1 MTKHRVTCR
10 LLAVALSVLLVLG
23 CVAPAVAA
31 TYESGTYT
39 GTGTGRNGS
48 VALTLTLTNG
58 AIASV
63 DNVTHSETARYWEKA
78 KVLLDQLVGLQ
89 TPEQVEKL
97 DAVTG
102 ATLSSNAIKEAAKD
116 VFRQAESKETPVFAS
131 GSGTKSDPYLIRTA
145 AQLQAFAAA
154 VNGGTG
160 YEGQYISLDADL
172 DLTGTAWTPIGATG
186 SFNGS
191 FNGNYHTITGMTI
204 GSESEKAS
212 YTEAGLFGSVGK
224 GAAIRNVG
232 VIHAAI
238 YNKTATDPSV
248 GLLAAGI
255 SENSI
260 VESCWATGTIYS
272 DTTSPYYSYVGGLV
286 GSIGIKSLIC
296 NSWTNVVVYAK
307 GSSDSFVGGIVGDTG
322 NNSAVVNCAALGSV
336 ANYGNTSMMYG
347 AGGVVG
353 YSSGAVYASYS
364 SSRIHMDAMSS
375 EDGADVPVGGV
386 VGSPSALSA
395 AYNCYFNKEEKQTY
409 YDGEVSTPLAV
420 GYDVLNYSES
430 DNDHCE
436 GLTAAE
442 IASETLLN
450 KLTAALTPEEL
461 AKGQAYFKSE
471 SLLTGDITL
480 DSLLSMT
487 ENGWCTW
494 ERNADGALLPTAG
507 GSVTPEEPDYFAGG
521 DGSVGDPYQIATEAQ
536 LRAFAE
542 ATQAG
547 KLVTTN
553 VCFVLTADIALNG
566 EWTPVH
572 SFGGTFDGGDHTVS
586 GMTIGTAD
594 APSKL
599 VSAGFFDVLAN
610 TARVHDLHLTNASVY
625 VQRSGAALD
634 DRIYAGG
641 LVGGAGTAGSNVR
654 IDNCSV
660 TGSTISAASGTFA
673 YAGGLAGRLDRENV
687 VTNCWTDIAVT
698 AVSANSPACAGGLV
712 ATIGGS
718 SMIANAAALGD
729 VSVTG
734 VSAEYNWCRAGGLL
748 GSSAYLTHNC
758 YASGNVSLQNS
769 AESVKNVYLGCLIGE
784 QSGGVVVS
792 GHYFNGAVL
801 RYNGGTQTAKATGS
815 IPSSWYFDYNKITVH
830 DSVTDAAFA
839 AAMNDGISESG
850 IAETDAYLTSSGKF
864 TSYTAESL
872 AAMRPAAWQSWG
884 LADGKVVLG
893 GSQDD
898 PTFAGG
904 DGSETAPFLIRTE
917 AQLRAFAATTAD
929 GETYAGQYVA
939 LDADIPLN
947 GDWTPI
953 HSFAGTFDGQG
964 HTVSGMT
971 IGTESAPADAS
982 DTPLGFF
989 DILAN
994 DARVR
999 NLHLTGVSIYG
1010 SAVGQWTRPFVG
1022 GIAGGSLSIGS
1033 GVRIDNC
1040 SVTGSAISLTAENW
1054 AYTGGIL
1061 GAQAMN
1067 GVITNCWTD
1076 VTVSAISK
1084 SGLTC
1089 VGGITAIN
1097 SNGAMLANCAALGD
1111 VISHNGYTLTSTI
1124 SGAAG
1129 GLIGQA
1135 TGLLHNCY
1143 ASGNIELVNAMD
1155 VAAPAAGMLAGKISA
1170 SRALNGLVVGCRYET
1185 ASVVTANGTQI
1196 ETAAAGAMGDT
1207 VRLENVSAAD
1217 TGAKTFADTMNEGL
1231 STAGLGRT
1239 DRWLTGEDVGF
1250 TAEELAALRPAAW
1263 YAWERNEDGK
1273 TVLSARVYED
1283 TEIPTPDFFDSG
1295 DGTEKDPWIIRTLA
1309 QLQAFRAFFAKSDF
1323 DGAYIALTADLDLT
1337 GAEWAPIGHTDRG
1350 VQAFRGHFD
1359 GRGHTISGMSI
1370 GTASA
1375 PVTDTTKTYYGL
1387 FAALM
1392 DGASVEDLR
1401 VEGSIYVTGEQTV
1414 SAGLLAGCSD
1424 LALID
1429 RCYAAGTVQVRTENG
1444 SFANSSFAGGLIGY
1458 SQRSEIYNCG
1468 ADVALDAYCKTAN
1481 AEAGGITA
1489 MNAFGIIANSYATGT
1504 LTAAT
1509 DRTVD
1514 DSGVS
1519 YLGGIAGCQAGTL
1532 VNCYSDCT
1540 LTSKTWTK
1548 FVGALGGM
1556 ATAIS
1561 ESYDSYYAEDVA
1573 LTIEDQ
1579 RLDPPVAFGT
1589 VVPSGYNEDGDLLN
1603 GAFIYNVTAMTL
1615 EPAALAAAL
1624 NENFAAFPVDPAE
1637 LTVPLLR
1644 WTVVDGKAVPRG
1656 GAAGITYVPVEKP
1669 DPTPEYAYQDGV
1681 YYGRDEAEHVIV
1693 RIVVKDGKI
1702 VSAEIV
1708 TPKDFD
1714 AGHAEEIL
1722 AAVVSSQTVERADS
1736 DTADD
1741 STLKSALKVALN
1753 RALLGDTSTYDPAD
1767 PTAIFDG
1774 GSGTKADPYRIA
1786 TADQLRAFAA
1796 AVNEEEHFAGEYIV
1810 LTADIDLAG
1819 RKWVPAGNAGAH
1831 CFSGIFDGQNHK
1843 ILGLRIGTEETPADY
1858 VAAGLFAYADG
1869 AIIRNVA
1876 IENAQINIKRTDSV
1890 RIYAGIVAGV
1900 MDKSETGAGALITNC
1915 AVSGTVSASSKD
1927 WSTVGGIV
1935 GQSYDSVILNCSAHV
1950 DLTTVSVSGSALA
1963 GGIVGL
1969 DGFSI
1974 LANSYAMGSIYADA
1988 GVNAATI
1995 GGIAGMQAGVAGNN
2009 YSDMKLTSKNATGDI
2024 GGIAGRN
2031 TAIGTVNYGYF
2042 NSEQEQR
2049 SGNSVVTPA
2058 KDIGTNVT
2066 MGSTGVVRNTAA
2078 MTGAELR
2085 SETFRDLLN
2094 ENQCEDH
2101 ELRSALQDGVTRY
2114 SIKLRADGSLT
2125 VDSWIL
2131 DGEVRQK
2138 NAPVLELDP
2147 QVPEAPVITPDGGSY
2162 AEAQTVT
2169 ITADSADAAIYYTLD
2184 GSDPL
2189 NGTLYTGPFTLEQSA
2204 VVRAVAVRGNSVSA
2218 ETRVEF
2224 TIETVHN
2231 AVLSFVSNGGSVV
2244 ERVEL
2249 PVGTALDLSAYV
2261 TEREGYD
2268 FTGWYL
2274 DAALTQPIT
2283 SLTLEADTTVYA
2295 GWRIRNPFVDVAEK
2309 DYFYDAVLWGVENGV
2324 VKGMDETHFEP
2335 ETVCTRAQA
2344 LTFLWRAN
2352 GMPQPKTTTN
2362 PFVDVDASAYYYD
2375 AVLWGVENGI
2385 VKGMDETHFEPDTA
2399 CSRAHA
2405 LTFLWRAKG
2414 MPQASGTTF
2423 ADVPANAYYAQA
2435 VAWGVENGI
2444 VKGMDE
2450 THFEPDTLCQRAH
2463 AVTFLWRAYAN

>member
-1 MTKHRVTCR
+1 MTKHRVTRR

-78 KVLLDQLVGLQ
+78 KVLLDRLVGLQ

-212 YTEAGLFGSVGK
+212 YSEAGLFGSVGK

-232 VIHAAI
+232 VINAAI
-238 YNKTATDPSV
+238 YNKTTTDPSV

-364 SSRIHMDAMSS
+364 SSRIHMDAMSYD
-375 EDGADVPVGGV
+375 DGADVPVGGV

-758 YASGNVSLQNS
+758 YASGNVSLQDS

-801 RYNGGTQTAKATGS
+801 RCNGETQTVKATGS
-815 IPSSWYFDYNKITVH
+815 IPASWYFDYNKITAH

-839 AAMNDGISESG
+839 AALNDGISESG
-850 IAETDAYLTSSGKF
+850 LAETDAYLTSSGTF
-864 TSYTAESL
+864 TSYTAEGL

-893 GSQDD
+893 GSLDD
-898 PTFAGG
+898 AVFAGG

-939 LDADIPLN
+939 LDADITLN

-971 IGTESAPADAS
+971 IG
-982 DTPLGFF
+982 
-989 DILAN
+989 
-994 DARVR
+994 
-999 NLHLTGVSIYG
+999 
-1010 SAVGQWTRPFVG
+1010 
-1022 GIAGGSLSIGS
+1022 
-1033 GVRIDNC
+1033 
-1040 SVTGSAISLTAENW
+1040 
-1054 AYTGGIL
+1054 
-1061 GAQAMN
+1061 
-1067 GVITNCWTD
+1067 
-1076 VTVSAISK
+1076 
-1084 SGLTC
+1084 
-1089 VGGITAIN
+1089 
-1097 SNGAMLANCAALGD
+1097 
-1111 VISHNGYTLTSTI
+1111 
-1124 SGAAG
+1124 
-1129 GLIGQA
+1129 
-1135 TGLLHNCY
+1135 
-1143 ASGNIELVNAMD
+1143 
-1155 VAAPAAGMLAGKISA
+1155 
-1170 SRALNGLVVGCRYET
+1170 
-1185 ASVVTANGTQI
+1185 
-1196 ETAAAGAMGDT
+1196 
-1207 VRLENVSAAD
+1207 
-1217 TGAKTFADTMNEGL
+1217 
-1231 STAGLGRT
+1231 
-1239 DRWLTGEDVGF
+1239 
-1250 TAEELAALRPAAW
+1250 
-1263 YAWERNEDGK
+1263 
-1273 TVLSARVYED
+1273 
-1283 TEIPTPDFFDSG
+1283 
-1295 DGTEKDPWIIRTLA
+1295 
-1309 QLQAFRAFFAKSDF
+1309 
-1323 DGAYIALTADLDLT
+1323 
-1337 GAEWAPIGHTDRG
+1337 
-1350 VQAFRGHFD
+1350 
-1359 GRGHTISGMSI
+1359 
-1370 GTASA
+1370 
-1375 PVTDTTKTYYGL
+1375 
-1387 FAALM
+1387 
-1392 DGASVEDLR
+1392 
-1401 VEGSIYVTGEQTV
+1401 
-1414 SAGLLAGCSD
+1414 
-1424 LALID
+1424 
-1429 RCYAAGTVQVRTENG
+1429 
-1444 SFANSSFAGGLIGY
+1444 
-1458 SQRSEIYNCG
+1458 
-1468 ADVALDAYCKTAN
+1468 
-1481 AEAGGITA
+1481 
-1489 MNAFGIIANSYATGT
+1489 
-1504 LTAAT
+1504 
-1509 DRTVD
+1509 
-1514 DSGVS
+1514 
-1519 YLGGIAGCQAGTL
+1519 
-1532 VNCYSDCT
+1532 
-1540 LTSKTWTK
+1540 
-1548 FVGALGGM
+1548 
-1556 ATAIS
+1556 
-1561 ESYDSYYAEDVA
+1561 
-1573 LTIEDQ
+1573 
-1579 RLDPPVAFGT
+1579 
-1589 VVPSGYNEDGDLLN
+1589 
-1603 GAFIYNVTAMTL
+1603 
-1615 EPAALAAAL
+1615 
-1624 NENFAAFPVDPAE
+1624 
-1637 LTVPLLR
+1637 
-1644 WTVVDGKAVPRG
+1644 
-1656 GAAGITYVPVEKP
+1656 
-1669 DPTPEYAYQDGV
+1669 
-1681 YYGRDEAEHVIV
+1681 
-1693 RIVVKDGKI
+1693 
-1702 VSAEIV
+1702 
-1708 TPKDFD
+1708 
-1714 AGHAEEIL
+1714 
-1722 AAVVSSQTVERADS
+1722 
-1736 DTADD
+1736 
-1741 STLKSALKVALN
+1741 
-1753 RALLGDTSTYDPAD
+1753 
-1767 PTAIFDG
+1767 
-1774 GSGTKADPYRIA
+1774 
-1786 TADQLRAFAA
+1786 
-1796 AVNEEEHFAGEYIV
+1796 
-1810 LTADIDLAG
+1810 
-1819 RKWVPAGNAGAH
+1819 
-1831 CFSGIFDGQNHK
+1831 
-1843 ILGLRIGTEETPADY
+1843 
-1858 VAAGLFAYADG
+1858 
-1869 AIIRNVA
+1869 
-1876 IENAQINIKRTDSV
+1876 
-1890 RIYAGIVAGV
+1890 
-1900 MDKSETGAGALITNC
+1900 
-1915 AVSGTVSASSKD
+1915 
-1927 WSTVGGIV
+1927 
-1935 GQSYDSVILNCSAHV
+1935 
-1950 DLTTVSVSGSALA
+1950 
-1963 GGIVGL
+1963 
-1969 DGFSI
+1969 
-1974 LANSYAMGSIYADA
+1974 
-1988 GVNAATI
+1988 
-1995 GGIAGMQAGVAGNN
+1995 
-2009 YSDMKLTSKNATGDI
+2009 
-2024 GGIAGRN
+2024 
-2031 TAIGTVNYGYF
+2031 
-2042 NSEQEQR
+2042 
-2049 SGNSVVTPA
+2049 
-2058 KDIGTNVT
+2058 
-2066 MGSTGVVRNTAA
+2066 
-2078 MTGAELR
+2078 
-2085 SETFRDLLN
+2085 
-2094 ENQCEDH
+2094 
-2101 ELRSALQDGVTRY
+2101 
-2114 SIKLRADGSLT
+2114 
-2125 VDSWIL
+2125 
-2131 DGEVRQK
+2131 
-2138 NAPVLELDP
+2138 
-2147 QVPEAPVITPDGGSY
+2147 
-2162 AEAQTVT
+2162 
-2169 ITADSADAAIYYTLD
+2169 
-2184 GSDPL
+2184 
-2189 NGTLYTGPFTLEQSA
+2189 
-2204 VVRAVAVRGNSVSA
+2204 
-2218 ETRVEF
+2218 
-2224 TIETVHN
+2224 
-2231 AVLSFVSNGGSVV
+2231 
-2244 ERVEL
+2244 
-2249 PVGTALDLSAYV
+2249 
-2261 TEREGYD
+2261 
-2268 FTGWYL
+2268 
-2274 DAALTQPIT
+2274 
-2283 SLTLEADTTVYA
+2283 
-2295 GWRIRNPFVDVAEK
+2295 
-2309 DYFYDAVLWGVENGV
+2309 
-2324 VKGMDETHFEP
+2324 
-2335 ETVCTRAQA
+2335 
-2344 LTFLWRAN
+2344 
-2352 GMPQPKTTTN
+2352 
-2362 PFVDVDASAYYYD
+2362 
-2375 AVLWGVENGI
+2375 
-2385 VKGMDETHFEPDTA
+2385 
-2399 CSRAHA
+2399 
-2405 LTFLWRAKG
+2405 
-2414 MPQASGTTF
+2414 
-2423 ADVPANAYYAQA
+2423 
-2435 VAWGVENGI
+2435 
-2444 VKGMDE
+2444 
-2450 THFEPDTLCQRAH
+2450 
-2463 AVTFLWRAYAN
+2463 

>member
-1 MTKHRVTCR
+1 MTKHRVTRR

-78 KVLLDQLVGLQ
+78 KVLLDRLVGLQ

-232 VIHAAI
+232 VINAAI
-238 YNKTATDPSV
+238 YNKTTTDPSV

-364 SSRIHMDAMSS
+364 SSRIHMDAMSYD
-375 EDGADVPVGGV
+375 DGADVPVGGV

-758 YASGNVSLQNS
+758 YASGNVSLQDS

-801 RYNGGTQTAKATGS
+801 RCNGETQTVKATGS
-815 IPSSWYFDYNKITVH
+815 IPASWYFDYNKITAH

-839 AAMNDGISESG
+839 AALNDGISESG
-850 IAETDAYLTSSGKF
+850 LAETDAYLTSSGTF
-864 TSYTAESL
+864 TSYTAEGL

-893 GSQDD
+893 GSLDD
-898 PTFAGG
+898 AVFAGG

-939 LDADIPLN
+939 LDADITLN

-953 HSFAGTFDGQG
+953 HSFAGTFDGRG

-971 IGTESAPADAS
+971 IGSQSAP
-982 DTPLGFF
+982 TPR
-989 DILAN
+989 I
-994 DARVR
+994 RR
-999 NLHLTGVSIYG
+999 
-1010 SAVGQWTRPFVG
+1010 SA
-1022 GIAGGSLSIGS
+1022 
-1033 GVRIDNC
+1033 
-1040 SVTGSAISLTAENW
+1040 SLTFW
-1054 AYTGGIL
+1054 
-1061 GAQAMN
+1061 Q
-1067 GVITNCWTD
+1067 
-1076 VTVSAISK
+1076 
-1084 SGLTC
+1084 
-1089 VGGITAIN
+1089 
-1097 SNGAMLANCAALGD
+1097 
-1111 VISHNGYTLTSTI
+1111 
-1124 SGAAG
+1124 
-1129 GLIGQA
+1129 
-1135 TGLLHNCY
+1135 
-1143 ASGNIELVNAMD
+1143 
-1155 VAAPAAGMLAGKISA
+1155 
-1170 SRALNGLVVGCRYET
+1170 
-1185 ASVVTANGTQI
+1185 
-1196 ETAAAGAMGDT
+1196 
-1207 VRLENVSAAD
+1207 
-1217 TGAKTFADTMNEGL
+1217 
-1231 STAGLGRT
+1231 
-1239 DRWLTGEDVGF
+1239 
-1250 TAEELAALRPAAW
+1250 
-1263 YAWERNEDGK
+1263 
-1273 TVLSARVYED
+1273 
-1283 TEIPTPDFFDSG
+1283 
-1295 DGTEKDPWIIRTLA
+1295 
-1309 QLQAFRAFFAKSDF
+1309 
-1323 DGAYIALTADLDLT
+1323 
-1337 GAEWAPIGHTDRG
+1337 
-1350 VQAFRGHFD
+1350 
-1359 GRGHTISGMSI
+1359 
-1370 GTASA
+1370 
-1375 PVTDTTKTYYGL
+1375 TT
-1387 FAALM
+1387 
-1392 DGASVEDLR
+1392 R
-1401 VEGSIYVTGEQTV
+1401 
-1414 SAGLLAGCSD
+1414 
-1424 LALID
+1424 
-1429 RCYAAGTVQVRTENG
+1429 
-1444 SFANSSFAGGLIGY
+1444 
-1458 SQRSEIYNCG
+1458 
-1468 ADVALDAYCKTAN
+1468 
-1481 AEAGGITA
+1481 
-1489 MNAFGIIANSYATGT
+1489 
-1504 LTAAT
+1504 
-1509 DRTVD
+1509 
-1514 DSGVS
+1514 
-1519 YLGGIAGCQAGTL
+1519 
-1532 VNCYSDCT
+1532 
-1540 LTSKTWTK
+1540 
-1548 FVGALGGM
+1548 
-1556 ATAIS
+1556 
-1561 ESYDSYYAEDVA
+1561 
-1573 LTIEDQ
+1573 
-1579 RLDPPVAFGT
+1579 
-1589 VVPSGYNEDGDLLN
+1589 
-1603 GAFIYNVTAMTL
+1603 
-1615 EPAALAAAL
+1615 
-1624 NENFAAFPVDPAE
+1624 
-1637 LTVPLLR
+1637 
-1644 WTVVDGKAVPRG
+1644 
-1656 GAAGITYVPVEKP
+1656 
-1669 DPTPEYAYQDGV
+1669 
-1681 YYGRDEAEHVIV
+1681 
-1693 RIVVKDGKI
+1693 
-1702 VSAEIV
+1702 
-1708 TPKDFD
+1708 
-1714 AGHAEEIL
+1714 
-1722 AAVVSSQTVERADS
+1722 
-1736 DTADD
+1736 
-1741 STLKSALKVALN
+1741 
-1753 RALLGDTSTYDPAD
+1753 
-1767 PTAIFDG
+1767 
-1774 GSGTKADPYRIA
+1774 
-1786 TADQLRAFAA
+1786 
-1796 AVNEEEHFAGEYIV
+1796 
-1810 LTADIDLAG
+1810 
-1819 RKWVPAGNAGAH
+1819 
-1831 CFSGIFDGQNHK
+1831 
-1843 ILGLRIGTEETPADY
+1843 
-1858 VAAGLFAYADG
+1858 
-1869 AIIRNVA
+1869 
-1876 IENAQINIKRTDSV
+1876 
-1890 RIYAGIVAGV
+1890 
-1900 MDKSETGAGALITNC
+1900 
-1915 AVSGTVSASSKD
+1915 
-1927 WSTVGGIV
+1927 
-1935 GQSYDSVILNCSAHV
+1935 
-1950 DLTTVSVSGSALA
+1950 
-1963 GGIVGL
+1963 
-1969 DGFSI
+1969 
-1974 LANSYAMGSIYADA
+1974 
-1988 GVNAATI
+1988 
-1995 GGIAGMQAGVAGNN
+1995 
-2009 YSDMKLTSKNATGDI
+2009 
-2024 GGIAGRN
+2024 
-2031 TAIGTVNYGYF
+2031 
-2042 NSEQEQR
+2042 
-2049 SGNSVVTPA
+2049 
-2058 KDIGTNVT
+2058 
-2066 MGSTGVVRNTAA
+2066 
-2078 MTGAELR
+2078 
-2085 SETFRDLLN
+2085 
-2094 ENQCEDH
+2094 
-2101 ELRSALQDGVTRY
+2101 RSATC
-2114 SIKLRADGSLT
+2114 I
-2125 VDSWIL
+2125 
-2131 DGEVRQK
+2131 
-2138 NAPVLELDP
+2138 
-2147 QVPEAPVITPDGGSY
+2147 
-2162 AEAQTVT
+2162 
-2169 ITADSADAAIYYTLD
+2169 
-2184 GSDPL
+2184 
-2189 NGTLYTGPFTLEQSA
+2189 
-2204 VVRAVAVRGNSVSA
+2204 
-2218 ETRVEF
+2218 
-2224 TIETVHN
+2224 
-2231 AVLSFVSNGGSVV
+2231 
-2244 ERVEL
+2244 
-2249 PVGTALDLSAYV
+2249 
-2261 TEREGYD
+2261 
-2268 FTGWYL
+2268 
-2274 DAALTQPIT
+2274 
-2283 SLTLEADTTVYA
+2283 
-2295 GWRIRNPFVDVAEK
+2295 
-2309 DYFYDAVLWGVENGV
+2309 
-2324 VKGMDETHFEP
+2324 
-2335 ETVCTRAQA
+2335 
-2344 LTFLWRAN
+2344 
-2352 GMPQPKTTTN
+2352 
-2362 PFVDVDASAYYYD
+2362 
-2375 AVLWGVENGI
+2375 
-2385 VKGMDETHFEPDTA
+2385 
-2399 CSRAHA
+2399 
-2405 LTFLWRAKG
+2405 
-2414 MPQASGTTF
+2414 
-2423 ADVPANAYYAQA
+2423 
-2435 VAWGVENGI
+2435 
-2444 VKGMDE
+2444 
-2450 THFEPDTLCQRAH
+2450 
-2463 AVTFLWRAYAN
+2463 

>member
-1 MTKHRVTCR
+1 MTKHRVTRR

-78 KVLLDQLVGLQ
+78 KVLLDRLVGLQ

-232 VIHAAI
+232 VINAAI
-238 YNKTATDPSV
+238 YNKTTTDPSV

-364 SSRIHMDAMSS
+364 SSRIHMDAVSYD
-375 EDGADVPVGGV
+375 DGADVPVGGV

-553 VCFVLTADIALNG
+553 VCFALTADIALNG

-660 TGSTISAASGTFA
+660 TGSTIYAASGTFA

-758 YASGNVSLQNS
+758 YASGNVSLQDS

-801 RYNGGTQTAKATGS
+801 RCNGETQTVKATGS
-815 IPSSWYFDYNKITVH
+815 IPASWYFDYNKITAH

-839 AAMNDGISESG
+839 AALNDGISESG
-850 IAETDAYLTSSGKF
+850 LAETDAYLTSSGTF
-864 TSYTAESL
+864 TSYTAEGL

-893 GSQDD
+893 GSLDD
-898 PTFAGG
+898 AVFAGG

-939 LDADIPLN
+939 LDADITLN

-953 HSFAGTFDGQG
+953 HS
-964 HTVSGMT
+964 
-971 IGTESAPADAS
+971 
-982 DTPLGFF
+982 
-989 DILAN
+989 
-994 DARVR
+994 
-999 NLHLTGVSIYG
+999 
-1010 SAVGQWTRPFVG
+1010 
-1022 GIAGGSLSIGS
+1022 
-1033 GVRIDNC
+1033 
-1040 SVTGSAISLTAENW
+1040 
-1054 AYTGGIL
+1054 
-1061 GAQAMN
+1061 
-1067 GVITNCWTD
+1067 
-1076 VTVSAISK
+1076 
-1084 SGLTC
+1084 
-1089 VGGITAIN
+1089 
-1097 SNGAMLANCAALGD
+1097 
-1111 VISHNGYTLTSTI
+1111 
-1124 SGAAG
+1124 
-1129 GLIGQA
+1129 
-1135 TGLLHNCY
+1135 
-1143 ASGNIELVNAMD
+1143 
-1155 VAAPAAGMLAGKISA
+1155 
-1170 SRALNGLVVGCRYET
+1170 
-1185 ASVVTANGTQI
+1185 
-1196 ETAAAGAMGDT
+1196 
-1207 VRLENVSAAD
+1207 
-1217 TGAKTFADTMNEGL
+1217 
-1231 STAGLGRT
+1231 
-1239 DRWLTGEDVGF
+1239 
-1250 TAEELAALRPAAW
+1250 
-1263 YAWERNEDGK
+1263 
-1273 TVLSARVYED
+1273 
-1283 TEIPTPDFFDSG
+1283 
-1295 DGTEKDPWIIRTLA
+1295 
-1309 QLQAFRAFFAKSDF
+1309 
-1323 DGAYIALTADLDLT
+1323 
-1337 GAEWAPIGHTDRG
+1337 
-1350 VQAFRGHFD
+1350 
-1359 GRGHTISGMSI
+1359 
-1370 GTASA
+1370 
-1375 PVTDTTKTYYGL
+1375 
-1387 FAALM
+1387 
-1392 DGASVEDLR
+1392 
-1401 VEGSIYVTGEQTV
+1401 
-1414 SAGLLAGCSD
+1414 
-1424 LALID
+1424 
-1429 RCYAAGTVQVRTENG
+1429 
-1444 SFANSSFAGGLIGY
+1444 
-1458 SQRSEIYNCG
+1458 
-1468 ADVALDAYCKTAN
+1468 
-1481 AEAGGITA
+1481 
-1489 MNAFGIIANSYATGT
+1489 
-1504 LTAAT
+1504 
-1509 DRTVD
+1509 
-1514 DSGVS
+1514 
-1519 YLGGIAGCQAGTL
+1519 
-1532 VNCYSDCT
+1532 
-1540 LTSKTWTK
+1540 
-1548 FVGALGGM
+1548 
-1556 ATAIS
+1556 
-1561 ESYDSYYAEDVA
+1561 
-1573 LTIEDQ
+1573 
-1579 RLDPPVAFGT
+1579 
-1589 VVPSGYNEDGDLLN
+1589 
-1603 GAFIYNVTAMTL
+1603 
-1615 EPAALAAAL
+1615 
-1624 NENFAAFPVDPAE
+1624 
-1637 LTVPLLR
+1637 
-1644 WTVVDGKAVPRG
+1644 
-1656 GAAGITYVPVEKP
+1656 
-1669 DPTPEYAYQDGV
+1669 
-1681 YYGRDEAEHVIV
+1681 
-1693 RIVVKDGKI
+1693 
-1702 VSAEIV
+1702 
-1708 TPKDFD
+1708 
-1714 AGHAEEIL
+1714 
-1722 AAVVSSQTVERADS
+1722 
-1736 DTADD
+1736 
-1741 STLKSALKVALN
+1741 
-1753 RALLGDTSTYDPAD
+1753 
-1767 PTAIFDG
+1767 
-1774 GSGTKADPYRIA
+1774 
-1786 TADQLRAFAA
+1786 
-1796 AVNEEEHFAGEYIV
+1796 
-1810 LTADIDLAG
+1810 
-1819 RKWVPAGNAGAH
+1819 
-1831 CFSGIFDGQNHK
+1831 
-1843 ILGLRIGTEETPADY
+1843 
-1858 VAAGLFAYADG
+1858 
-1869 AIIRNVA
+1869 
-1876 IENAQINIKRTDSV
+1876 
-1890 RIYAGIVAGV
+1890 
-1900 MDKSETGAGALITNC
+1900 
-1915 AVSGTVSASSKD
+1915 
-1927 WSTVGGIV
+1927 
-1935 GQSYDSVILNCSAHV
+1935 
-1950 DLTTVSVSGSALA
+1950 
-1963 GGIVGL
+1963 
-1969 DGFSI
+1969 
-1974 LANSYAMGSIYADA
+1974 
-1988 GVNAATI
+1988 
-1995 GGIAGMQAGVAGNN
+1995 
-2009 YSDMKLTSKNATGDI
+2009 
-2024 GGIAGRN
+2024 
-2031 TAIGTVNYGYF
+2031 
-2042 NSEQEQR
+2042 
-2049 SGNSVVTPA
+2049 
-2058 KDIGTNVT
+2058 
-2066 MGSTGVVRNTAA
+2066 
-2078 MTGAELR
+2078 
-2085 SETFRDLLN
+2085 
-2094 ENQCEDH
+2094 
-2101 ELRSALQDGVTRY
+2101 
-2114 SIKLRADGSLT
+2114 
-2125 VDSWIL
+2125 
-2131 DGEVRQK
+2131 
-2138 NAPVLELDP
+2138 
-2147 QVPEAPVITPDGGSY
+2147 
-2162 AEAQTVT
+2162 
-2169 ITADSADAAIYYTLD
+2169 
-2184 GSDPL
+2184 
-2189 NGTLYTGPFTLEQSA
+2189 
-2204 VVRAVAVRGNSVSA
+2204 
-2218 ETRVEF
+2218 
-2224 TIETVHN
+2224 
-2231 AVLSFVSNGGSVV
+2231 
-2244 ERVEL
+2244 
-2249 PVGTALDLSAYV
+2249 
-2261 TEREGYD
+2261 
-2268 FTGWYL
+2268 
-2274 DAALTQPIT
+2274 
-2283 SLTLEADTTVYA
+2283 
-2295 GWRIRNPFVDVAEK
+2295 
-2309 DYFYDAVLWGVENGV
+2309 
-2324 VKGMDETHFEP
+2324 
-2335 ETVCTRAQA
+2335 
-2344 LTFLWRAN
+2344 
-2352 GMPQPKTTTN
+2352 
-2362 PFVDVDASAYYYD
+2362 
-2375 AVLWGVENGI
+2375 
-2385 VKGMDETHFEPDTA
+2385 
-2399 CSRAHA
+2399 
-2405 LTFLWRAKG
+2405 
-2414 MPQASGTTF
+2414 
-2423 ADVPANAYYAQA
+2423 
-2435 VAWGVENGI
+2435 
-2444 VKGMDE
+2444 
-2450 THFEPDTLCQRAH
+2450 
-2463 AVTFLWRAYAN
+2463 

>member
-1 MTKHRVTCR
+1 MTKHRVTRR

-78 KVLLDQLVGLQ
+78 KVLLDRLVGLQ

-232 VIHAAI
+232 VINAAI
-238 YNKTATDPSV
+238 YNKTTTDPSV

-364 SSRIHMDAMSS
+364 SSRIHMDAVSYD
-375 EDGADVPVGGV
+375 DGADVPVGGV

-758 YASGNVSLQNS
+758 YASGNVSLQDS

-792 GHYFNGAVL
+792 GHYSNGAVL
-801 RYNGGTQTAKATGS
+801 RYNGETQTAKATGS
-815 IPSSWYFDYNKITVH
+815 IPSSWYFDYNKITAH

-839 AAMNDGISESG
+839 ATLNDGISESG
-850 IAETDAYLTSSGKF
+850 LAETDAYLTSSGKF

-904 DGSETAPFLIRTE
+904 DGSETAPSLIRTE

-1022 GIAGGSLSIGS
+1022 GIAGG
-1033 GVRIDNC
+1033 
-1040 SVTGSAISLTAENW
+1040 
-1054 AYTGGIL
+1054 
-1061 GAQAMN
+1061 
-1067 GVITNCWTD
+1067 
-1076 VTVSAISK
+1076 
-1084 SGLTC
+1084 
-1089 VGGITAIN
+1089 
-1097 SNGAMLANCAALGD
+1097 
-1111 VISHNGYTLTSTI
+1111 
-1124 SGAAG
+1124 
-1129 GLIGQA
+1129 
-1135 TGLLHNCY
+1135 
-1143 ASGNIELVNAMD
+1143 
-1155 VAAPAAGMLAGKISA
+1155 P
-1170 SRALNGLVVGCRYET
+1170 
-1185 ASVVTANGTQI
+1185 
-1196 ETAAAGAMGDT
+1196 
-1207 VRLENVSAAD
+1207 
-1217 TGAKTFADTMNEGL
+1217 
-1231 STAGLGRT
+1231 
-1239 DRWLTGEDVGF
+1239 
-1250 TAEELAALRPAAW
+1250 
-1263 YAWERNEDGK
+1263 
-1273 TVLSARVYED
+1273 
-1283 TEIPTPDFFDSG
+1283 
-1295 DGTEKDPWIIRTLA
+1295 
-1309 QLQAFRAFFAKSDF
+1309 
-1323 DGAYIALTADLDLT
+1323 
-1337 GAEWAPIGHTDRG
+1337 
-1350 VQAFRGHFD
+1350 
-1359 GRGHTISGMSI
+1359 
-1370 GTASA
+1370 
-1375 PVTDTTKTYYGL
+1375 
-1387 FAALM
+1387 
-1392 DGASVEDLR
+1392 
-1401 VEGSIYVTGEQTV
+1401 
-1414 SAGLLAGCSD
+1414 
-1424 LALID
+1424 
-1429 RCYAAGTVQVRTENG
+1429 
-1444 SFANSSFAGGLIGY
+1444 
-1458 SQRSEIYNCG
+1458 
-1468 ADVALDAYCKTAN
+1468 
-1481 AEAGGITA
+1481 
-1489 MNAFGIIANSYATGT
+1489 
-1504 LTAAT
+1504 
-1509 DRTVD
+1509 
-1514 DSGVS
+1514 
-1519 YLGGIAGCQAGTL
+1519 
-1532 VNCYSDCT
+1532 
-1540 LTSKTWTK
+1540 
-1548 FVGALGGM
+1548 
-1556 ATAIS
+1556 
-1561 ESYDSYYAEDVA
+1561 
-1573 LTIEDQ
+1573 
-1579 RLDPPVAFGT
+1579 
-1589 VVPSGYNEDGDLLN
+1589 
-1603 GAFIYNVTAMTL
+1603 
-1615 EPAALAAAL
+1615 
-1624 NENFAAFPVDPAE
+1624 
-1637 LTVPLLR
+1637 
-1644 WTVVDGKAVPRG
+1644 
-1656 GAAGITYVPVEKP
+1656 
-1669 DPTPEYAYQDGV
+1669 
-1681 YYGRDEAEHVIV
+1681 
-1693 RIVVKDGKI
+1693 
-1702 VSAEIV
+1702 
-1708 TPKDFD
+1708 
-1714 AGHAEEIL
+1714 
-1722 AAVVSSQTVERADS
+1722 
-1736 DTADD
+1736 
-1741 STLKSALKVALN
+1741 
-1753 RALLGDTSTYDPAD
+1753 
-1767 PTAIFDG
+1767 
-1774 GSGTKADPYRIA
+1774 
-1786 TADQLRAFAA
+1786 
-1796 AVNEEEHFAGEYIV
+1796 
-1810 LTADIDLAG
+1810 
-1819 RKWVPAGNAGAH
+1819 
-1831 CFSGIFDGQNHK
+1831 
-1843 ILGLRIGTEETPADY
+1843 
-1858 VAAGLFAYADG
+1858 
-1869 AIIRNVA
+1869 
-1876 IENAQINIKRTDSV
+1876 
-1890 RIYAGIVAGV
+1890 
-1900 MDKSETGAGALITNC
+1900 
-1915 AVSGTVSASSKD
+1915 
-1927 WSTVGGIV
+1927 
-1935 GQSYDSVILNCSAHV
+1935 
-1950 DLTTVSVSGSALA
+1950 
-1963 GGIVGL
+1963 
-1969 DGFSI
+1969 
-1974 LANSYAMGSIYADA
+1974 
-1988 GVNAATI
+1988 
-1995 GGIAGMQAGVAGNN
+1995 
-2009 YSDMKLTSKNATGDI
+2009 
-2024 GGIAGRN
+2024 
-2031 TAIGTVNYGYF
+2031 
-2042 NSEQEQR
+2042 
-2049 SGNSVVTPA
+2049 
-2058 KDIGTNVT
+2058 
-2066 MGSTGVVRNTAA
+2066 
-2078 MTGAELR
+2078 
-2085 SETFRDLLN
+2085 
-2094 ENQCEDH
+2094 
-2101 ELRSALQDGVTRY
+2101 
-2114 SIKLRADGSLT
+2114 
-2125 VDSWIL
+2125 
-2131 DGEVRQK
+2131 
-2138 NAPVLELDP
+2138 
-2147 QVPEAPVITPDGGSY
+2147 
-2162 AEAQTVT
+2162 
-2169 ITADSADAAIYYTLD
+2169 
-2184 GSDPL
+2184 
-2189 NGTLYTGPFTLEQSA
+2189 
-2204 VVRAVAVRGNSVSA
+2204 
-2218 ETRVEF
+2218 
-2224 TIETVHN
+2224 
-2231 AVLSFVSNGGSVV
+2231 
-2244 ERVEL
+2244 
-2249 PVGTALDLSAYV
+2249 
-2261 TEREGYD
+2261 
-2268 FTGWYL
+2268 
-2274 DAALTQPIT
+2274 
-2283 SLTLEADTTVYA
+2283 
-2295 GWRIRNPFVDVAEK
+2295 
-2309 DYFYDAVLWGVENGV
+2309 
-2324 VKGMDETHFEP
+2324 
-2335 ETVCTRAQA
+2335 
-2344 LTFLWRAN
+2344 
-2352 GMPQPKTTTN
+2352 
-2362 PFVDVDASAYYYD
+2362 
-2375 AVLWGVENGI
+2375 
-2385 VKGMDETHFEPDTA
+2385 
-2399 CSRAHA
+2399 
-2405 LTFLWRAKG
+2405 
-2414 MPQASGTTF
+2414 
-2423 ADVPANAYYAQA
+2423 
-2435 VAWGVENGI
+2435 
-2444 VKGMDE
+2444 
-2450 THFEPDTLCQRAH
+2450 
-2463 AVTFLWRAYAN
+2463 

>member
-1 MTKHRVTCR
+1 MTKHRVTRR

-78 KVLLDQLVGLQ
+78 KVLLDRLVGLQ

-232 VIHAAI
+232 VINAAI
-238 YNKTATDPSV
+238 YNKTTTDPSV

-364 SSRIHMDAMSS
+364 SSRIHMDAMSYD
-375 EDGADVPVGGV
+375 DGADVPVGGV

-758 YASGNVSLQNS
+758 YASGNVSLQDS

-801 RYNGGTQTAKATGS
+801 RCNGETQTVKATGS
-815 IPSSWYFDYNKITVH
+815 IPASWYFDYNKITAH

-839 AAMNDGISESG
+839 AALNDGISESG
-850 IAETDAYLTSSGKF
+850 LAETDAYLTSSGTF
-864 TSYTAESL
+864 TSYTAEGL

-893 GSQDD
+893 GSLDD
-898 PTFAGG
+898 AVFAGG

-939 LDADIPLN
+939 LDADITLN

-964 HTVSGMT
+964 HSVSGMT
-971 IGTESAPADAS
+971 IGS
-982 DTPLGFF
+982 
-989 DILAN
+989 
-994 DARVR
+994 
-999 NLHLTGVSIYG
+999 
-1010 SAVGQWTRPFVG
+1010 Q
-1022 GIAGGSLSIGS
+1022 
-1033 GVRIDNC
+1033 
-1040 SVTGSAISLTAENW
+1040 
-1054 AYTGGIL
+1054 
-1061 GAQAMN
+1061 
-1067 GVITNCWTD
+1067 
-1076 VTVSAISK
+1076 
-1084 SGLTC
+1084 
-1089 VGGITAIN
+1089 
-1097 SNGAMLANCAALGD
+1097 
-1111 VISHNGYTLTSTI
+1111 
-1124 SGAAG
+1124 
-1129 GLIGQA
+1129 
-1135 TGLLHNCY
+1135 
-1143 ASGNIELVNAMD
+1143 
-1155 VAAPAAGMLAGKISA
+1155 
-1170 SRALNGLVVGCRYET
+1170 
-1185 ASVVTANGTQI
+1185 
-1196 ETAAAGAMGDT
+1196 
-1207 VRLENVSAAD
+1207 
-1217 TGAKTFADTMNEGL
+1217 
-1231 STAGLGRT
+1231 
-1239 DRWLTGEDVGF
+1239 
-1250 TAEELAALRPAAW
+1250 
-1263 YAWERNEDGK
+1263 
-1273 TVLSARVYED
+1273 
-1283 TEIPTPDFFDSG
+1283 
-1295 DGTEKDPWIIRTLA
+1295 
-1309 QLQAFRAFFAKSDF
+1309 
-1323 DGAYIALTADLDLT
+1323 
-1337 GAEWAPIGHTDRG
+1337 
-1350 VQAFRGHFD
+1350 
-1359 GRGHTISGMSI
+1359 
-1370 GTASA
+1370 SA
-1375 PVTDTTKTYYGL
+1375 PVD
-1387 FAALM
+1387 A
-1392 DGASVEDLR
+1392 R
-1401 VEGSIYVTGEQTV
+1401 
-1414 SAGLLAGCSD
+1414 LL
-1424 LALID
+1424 
-1429 RCYAAGTVQVRTENG
+1429 
-1444 SFANSSFAGGLIGY
+1444 
-1458 SQRSEIYNCG
+1458 
-1468 ADVALDAYCKTAN
+1468 
-1481 AEAGGITA
+1481 
-1489 MNAFGIIANSYATGT
+1489 
-1504 LTAAT
+1504 
-1509 DRTVD
+1509 
-1514 DSGVS
+1514 
-1519 YLGGIAGCQAGTL
+1519 
-1532 VNCYSDCT
+1532 
-1540 LTSKTWTK
+1540 
-1548 FVGALGGM
+1548 
-1556 ATAIS
+1556 
-1561 ESYDSYYAEDVA
+1561 
-1573 LTIEDQ
+1573 
-1579 RLDPPVAFGT
+1579 
-1589 VVPSGYNEDGDLLN
+1589 
-1603 GAFIYNVTAMTL
+1603 
-1615 EPAALAAAL
+1615 
-1624 NENFAAFPVDPAE
+1624 
-1637 LTVPLLR
+1637 
-1644 WTVVDGKAVPRG
+1644 
-1656 GAAGITYVPVEKP
+1656 
-1669 DPTPEYAYQDGV
+1669 
-1681 YYGRDEAEHVIV
+1681 
-1693 RIVVKDGKI
+1693 
-1702 VSAEIV
+1702 
-1708 TPKDFD
+1708 
-1714 AGHAEEIL
+1714 
-1722 AAVVSSQTVERADS
+1722 
-1736 DTADD
+1736 
-1741 STLKSALKVALN
+1741 
-1753 RALLGDTSTYDPAD
+1753 
-1767 PTAIFDG
+1767 
-1774 GSGTKADPYRIA
+1774 
-1786 TADQLRAFAA
+1786 
-1796 AVNEEEHFAGEYIV
+1796 
-1810 LTADIDLAG
+1810 
-1819 RKWVPAGNAGAH
+1819 
-1831 CFSGIFDGQNHK
+1831 
-1843 ILGLRIGTEETPADY
+1843 
-1858 VAAGLFAYADG
+1858 
-1869 AIIRNVA
+1869 
-1876 IENAQINIKRTDSV
+1876 
-1890 RIYAGIVAGV
+1890 
-1900 MDKSETGAGALITNC
+1900 
-1915 AVSGTVSASSKD
+1915 
-1927 WSTVGGIV
+1927 
-1935 GQSYDSVILNCSAHV
+1935 
-1950 DLTTVSVSGSALA
+1950 
-1963 GGIVGL
+1963 
-1969 DGFSI
+1969 
-1974 LANSYAMGSIYADA
+1974 
-1988 GVNAATI
+1988 
-1995 GGIAGMQAGVAGNN
+1995 
-2009 YSDMKLTSKNATGDI
+2009 
-2024 GGIAGRN
+2024 
-2031 TAIGTVNYGYF
+2031 
-2042 NSEQEQR
+2042 
-2049 SGNSVVTPA
+2049 
-2058 KDIGTNVT
+2058 
-2066 MGSTGVVRNTAA
+2066 
-2078 MTGAELR
+2078 
-2085 SETFRDLLN
+2085 
-2094 ENQCEDH
+2094 
-2101 ELRSALQDGVTRY
+2101 
-2114 SIKLRADGSLT
+2114 
-2125 VDSWIL
+2125 
-2131 DGEVRQK
+2131 
-2138 NAPVLELDP
+2138 
-2147 QVPEAPVITPDGGSY
+2147 
-2162 AEAQTVT
+2162 
-2169 ITADSADAAIYYTLD
+2169 
-2184 GSDPL
+2184 
-2189 NGTLYTGPFTLEQSA
+2189 
-2204 VVRAVAVRGNSVSA
+2204 
-2218 ETRVEF
+2218 
-2224 TIETVHN
+2224 
-2231 AVLSFVSNGGSVV
+2231 
-2244 ERVEL
+2244 
-2249 PVGTALDLSAYV
+2249 
-2261 TEREGYD
+2261 
-2268 FTGWYL
+2268 
-2274 DAALTQPIT
+2274 
-2283 SLTLEADTTVYA
+2283 
-2295 GWRIRNPFVDVAEK
+2295 
-2309 DYFYDAVLWGVENGV
+2309 
-2324 VKGMDETHFEP
+2324 
-2335 ETVCTRAQA
+2335 
-2344 LTFLWRAN
+2344 
-2352 GMPQPKTTTN
+2352 
-2362 PFVDVDASAYYYD
+2362 
-2375 AVLWGVENGI
+2375 
-2385 VKGMDETHFEPDTA
+2385 
-2399 CSRAHA
+2399 
-2405 LTFLWRAKG
+2405 
-2414 MPQASGTTF
+2414 
-2423 ADVPANAYYAQA
+2423 
-2435 VAWGVENGI
+2435 
-2444 VKGMDE
+2444 
-2450 THFEPDTLCQRAH
+2450 
-2463 AVTFLWRAYAN
+2463 

>member
-1 MTKHRVTCR
+1 MTKHRVTRR

-78 KVLLDQLVGLQ
+78 KVLLDRLVGLQ

-232 VIHAAI
+232 VINAAI
-238 YNKTATDPSV
+238 YNKTTTDPSV

-375 EDGADVPVGGV
+375 EDGADVPIGGV

-586 GMTIGTAD
+586 GMTIGTAE
-594 APSKL
+594 APSTL

-610 TARVHDLHLTNASVY
+610 TAKVHDLHLTNASVY

-758 YASGNVSLQNS
+758 YASGNVSLQDS

-801 RYNGGTQTAKATGS
+801 RCNGETQTVKATGS
-815 IPSSWYFDYNKITVH
+815 IPASWYFDYNKITAH

-872 AAMRPAAWQSWG
+872 AAMRPVAWQSWG

-893 GSQDD
+893 GSLDD
-898 PTFAGG
+898 AVFAGG

-939 LDADIPLN
+939 LDADITLN

-1040 SVTGSAISLTAENW
+1040 SVTGAAIS
-1054 AYTGGIL
+1054 
-1061 GAQAMN
+1061 
-1067 GVITNCWTD
+1067 
-1076 VTVSAISK
+1076 
-1084 SGLTC
+1084 
-1089 VGGITAIN
+1089 
-1097 SNGAMLANCAALGD
+1097 
-1111 VISHNGYTLTSTI
+1111 
-1124 SGAAG
+1124 
-1129 GLIGQA
+1129 
-1135 TGLLHNCY
+1135 
-1143 ASGNIELVNAMD
+1143 
-1155 VAAPAAGMLAGKISA
+1155 
-1170 SRALNGLVVGCRYET
+1170 
-1185 ASVVTANGTQI
+1185 
-1196 ETAAAGAMGDT
+1196 
-1207 VRLENVSAAD
+1207 
-1217 TGAKTFADTMNEGL
+1217 
-1231 STAGLGRT
+1231 
-1239 DRWLTGEDVGF
+1239 
-1250 TAEELAALRPAAW
+1250 
-1263 YAWERNEDGK
+1263 
-1273 TVLSARVYED
+1273 
-1283 TEIPTPDFFDSG
+1283 
-1295 DGTEKDPWIIRTLA
+1295 
-1309 QLQAFRAFFAKSDF
+1309 
-1323 DGAYIALTADLDLT
+1323 
-1337 GAEWAPIGHTDRG
+1337 
-1350 VQAFRGHFD
+1350 
-1359 GRGHTISGMSI
+1359 
-1370 GTASA
+1370 
-1375 PVTDTTKTYYGL
+1375 
-1387 FAALM
+1387 
-1392 DGASVEDLR
+1392 
-1401 VEGSIYVTGEQTV
+1401 
-1414 SAGLLAGCSD
+1414 
-1424 LALID
+1424 
-1429 RCYAAGTVQVRTENG
+1429 
-1444 SFANSSFAGGLIGY
+1444 
-1458 SQRSEIYNCG
+1458 
-1468 ADVALDAYCKTAN
+1468 
-1481 AEAGGITA
+1481 
-1489 MNAFGIIANSYATGT
+1489 
-1504 LTAAT
+1504 
-1509 DRTVD
+1509 
-1514 DSGVS
+1514 
-1519 YLGGIAGCQAGTL
+1519 
-1532 VNCYSDCT
+1532 
-1540 LTSKTWTK
+1540 
-1548 FVGALGGM
+1548 
-1556 ATAIS
+1556 
-1561 ESYDSYYAEDVA
+1561 
-1573 LTIEDQ
+1573 
-1579 RLDPPVAFGT
+1579 
-1589 VVPSGYNEDGDLLN
+1589 
-1603 GAFIYNVTAMTL
+1603 
-1615 EPAALAAAL
+1615 
-1624 NENFAAFPVDPAE
+1624 
-1637 LTVPLLR
+1637 
-1644 WTVVDGKAVPRG
+1644 
-1656 GAAGITYVPVEKP
+1656 
-1669 DPTPEYAYQDGV
+1669 
-1681 YYGRDEAEHVIV
+1681 
-1693 RIVVKDGKI
+1693 
-1702 VSAEIV
+1702 
-1708 TPKDFD
+1708 
-1714 AGHAEEIL
+1714 
-1722 AAVVSSQTVERADS
+1722 
-1736 DTADD
+1736 
-1741 STLKSALKVALN
+1741 
-1753 RALLGDTSTYDPAD
+1753 
-1767 PTAIFDG
+1767 
-1774 GSGTKADPYRIA
+1774 GSG
-1786 TADQLRAFAA
+1786 
-1796 AVNEEEHFAGEYIV
+1796 
-1810 LTADIDLAG
+1810 
-1819 RKWVPAGNAGAH
+1819 
-1831 CFSGIFDGQNHK
+1831 
-1843 ILGLRIGTEETPADY
+1843 
-1858 VAAGLFAYADG
+1858 
-1869 AIIRNVA
+1869 
-1876 IENAQINIKRTDSV
+1876 
-1890 RIYAGIVAGV
+1890 
-1900 MDKSETGAGALITNC
+1900 
-1915 AVSGTVSASSKD
+1915 
-1927 WSTVGGIV
+1927 
-1935 GQSYDSVILNCSAHV
+1935 
-1950 DLTTVSVSGSALA
+1950 
-1963 GGIVGL
+1963 
-1969 DGFSI
+1969 
-1974 LANSYAMGSIYADA
+1974 
-1988 GVNAATI
+1988 
-1995 GGIAGMQAGVAGNN
+1995 
-2009 YSDMKLTSKNATGDI
+2009 
-2024 GGIAGRN
+2024 
-2031 TAIGTVNYGYF
+2031 
-2042 NSEQEQR
+2042 
-2049 SGNSVVTPA
+2049 
-2058 KDIGTNVT
+2058 
-2066 MGSTGVVRNTAA
+2066 
-2078 MTGAELR
+2078 
-2085 SETFRDLLN
+2085 
-2094 ENQCEDH
+2094 
-2101 ELRSALQDGVTRY
+2101 
-2114 SIKLRADGSLT
+2114 
-2125 VDSWIL
+2125 
-2131 DGEVRQK
+2131 
-2138 NAPVLELDP
+2138 
-2147 QVPEAPVITPDGGSY
+2147 
-2162 AEAQTVT
+2162 
-2169 ITADSADAAIYYTLD
+2169 
-2184 GSDPL
+2184 
-2189 NGTLYTGPFTLEQSA
+2189 
-2204 VVRAVAVRGNSVSA
+2204 
-2218 ETRVEF
+2218 
-2224 TIETVHN
+2224 
-2231 AVLSFVSNGGSVV
+2231 
-2244 ERVEL
+2244 
-2249 PVGTALDLSAYV
+2249 
-2261 TEREGYD
+2261 
-2268 FTGWYL
+2268 
-2274 DAALTQPIT
+2274 
-2283 SLTLEADTTVYA
+2283 
-2295 GWRIRNPFVDVAEK
+2295 
-2309 DYFYDAVLWGVENGV
+2309 
-2324 VKGMDETHFEP
+2324 
-2335 ETVCTRAQA
+2335 
-2344 LTFLWRAN
+2344 
-2352 GMPQPKTTTN
+2352 
-2362 PFVDVDASAYYYD
+2362 
-2375 AVLWGVENGI
+2375 
-2385 VKGMDETHFEPDTA
+2385 
-2399 CSRAHA
+2399 
-2405 LTFLWRAKG
+2405 
-2414 MPQASGTTF
+2414 
-2423 ADVPANAYYAQA
+2423 
-2435 VAWGVENGI
+2435 
-2444 VKGMDE
+2444 
-2450 THFEPDTLCQRAH
+2450 
-2463 AVTFLWRAYAN
+2463 

>member
-1 MTKHRVTCR
+1 MTKHRVTRR

-78 KVLLDQLVGLQ
+78 KVLLDRLVGLQ

-232 VIHAAI
+232 VINAAI
-238 YNKTATDPSV
+238 YNKTTTDPSV

-792 GHYFNGAVL
+792 GHYSNGAVL

-815 IPSSWYFDYNKITVH
+815 IPSSWYFDYNKITAH

-1022 GIAGGSLSIGS
+1022 GIAGGSLSIGTD
-1033 GVRIDNC
+1033 VRIDNC

-1067 GVITNCWTD
+1067 GVITNSWTD

-1155 VAAPAAGMLAGKISA
+1155 VATPAAGMLVGKISA
-1170 SRALNGLVVGCRYET
+1170 SR
-1185 ASVVTANGTQI
+1185 
-1196 ETAAAGAMGDT
+1196 
-1207 VRLENVSAAD
+1207 
-1217 TGAKTFADTMNEGL
+1217 
-1231 STAGLGRT
+1231 LGR
-1239 DRWLTGEDVGF
+1239 WL
-1250 TAEELAALRPAAW
+1250 
-1263 YAWERNEDGK
+1263 
-1273 TVLSARVYED
+1273 
-1283 TEIPTPDFFDSG
+1283 
-1295 DGTEKDPWIIRTLA
+1295 
-1309 QLQAFRAFFAKSDF
+1309 
-1323 DGAYIALTADLDLT
+1323 
-1337 GAEWAPIGHTDRG
+1337 
-1350 VQAFRGHFD
+1350 
-1359 GRGHTISGMSI
+1359 
-1370 GTASA
+1370 
-1375 PVTDTTKTYYGL
+1375 
-1387 FAALM
+1387 
-1392 DGASVEDLR
+1392 
-1401 VEGSIYVTGEQTV
+1401 
-1414 SAGLLAGCSD
+1414 
-1424 LALID
+1424 
-1429 RCYAAGTVQVRTENG
+1429 
-1444 SFANSSFAGGLIGY
+1444 
-1458 SQRSEIYNCG
+1458 
-1468 ADVALDAYCKTAN
+1468 
-1481 AEAGGITA
+1481 
-1489 MNAFGIIANSYATGT
+1489 
-1504 LTAAT
+1504 
-1509 DRTVD
+1509 
-1514 DSGVS
+1514 
-1519 YLGGIAGCQAGTL
+1519 
-1532 VNCYSDCT
+1532 
-1540 LTSKTWTK
+1540 
-1548 FVGALGGM
+1548 
-1556 ATAIS
+1556 
-1561 ESYDSYYAEDVA
+1561 
-1573 LTIEDQ
+1573 
-1579 RLDPPVAFGT
+1579 
-1589 VVPSGYNEDGDLLN
+1589 
-1603 GAFIYNVTAMTL
+1603 
-1615 EPAALAAAL
+1615 
-1624 NENFAAFPVDPAE
+1624 
-1637 LTVPLLR
+1637 PL
-1644 WTVVDGKAVPRG
+1644 
-1656 GAAGITYVPVEKP
+1656 
-1669 DPTPEYAYQDGV
+1669 
-1681 YYGRDEAEHVIV
+1681 
-1693 RIVVKDGKI
+1693 
-1702 VSAEIV
+1702 
-1708 TPKDFD
+1708 
-1714 AGHAEEIL
+1714 
-1722 AAVVSSQTVERADS
+1722 
-1736 DTADD
+1736 
-1741 STLKSALKVALN
+1741 
-1753 RALLGDTSTYDPAD
+1753 
-1767 PTAIFDG
+1767 
-1774 GSGTKADPYRIA
+1774 
-1786 TADQLRAFAA
+1786 
-1796 AVNEEEHFAGEYIV
+1796 
-1810 LTADIDLAG
+1810 
-1819 RKWVPAGNAGAH
+1819 
-1831 CFSGIFDGQNHK
+1831 
-1843 ILGLRIGTEETPADY
+1843 
-1858 VAAGLFAYADG
+1858 
-1869 AIIRNVA
+1869 
-1876 IENAQINIKRTDSV
+1876 
-1890 RIYAGIVAGV
+1890 
-1900 MDKSETGAGALITNC
+1900 
-1915 AVSGTVSASSKD
+1915 
-1927 WSTVGGIV
+1927 
-1935 GQSYDSVILNCSAHV
+1935 
-1950 DLTTVSVSGSALA
+1950 
-1963 GGIVGL
+1963 
-1969 DGFSI
+1969 
-1974 LANSYAMGSIYADA
+1974 
-1988 GVNAATI
+1988 
-1995 GGIAGMQAGVAGNN
+1995 
-2009 YSDMKLTSKNATGDI
+2009 
-2024 GGIAGRN
+2024 
-2031 TAIGTVNYGYF
+2031 
-2042 NSEQEQR
+2042 
-2049 SGNSVVTPA
+2049 
-2058 KDIGTNVT
+2058 
-2066 MGSTGVVRNTAA
+2066 
-2078 MTGAELR
+2078 
-2085 SETFRDLLN
+2085 
-2094 ENQCEDH
+2094 
-2101 ELRSALQDGVTRY
+2101 
-2114 SIKLRADGSLT
+2114 
-2125 VDSWIL
+2125 
-2131 DGEVRQK
+2131 
-2138 NAPVLELDP
+2138 
-2147 QVPEAPVITPDGGSY
+2147 
-2162 AEAQTVT
+2162 
-2169 ITADSADAAIYYTLD
+2169 
-2184 GSDPL
+2184 
-2189 NGTLYTGPFTLEQSA
+2189 
-2204 VVRAVAVRGNSVSA
+2204 
-2218 ETRVEF
+2218 
-2224 TIETVHN
+2224 
-2231 AVLSFVSNGGSVV
+2231 
-2244 ERVEL
+2244 
-2249 PVGTALDLSAYV
+2249 
-2261 TEREGYD
+2261 
-2268 FTGWYL
+2268 
-2274 DAALTQPIT
+2274 
-2283 SLTLEADTTVYA
+2283 
-2295 GWRIRNPFVDVAEK
+2295 
-2309 DYFYDAVLWGVENGV
+2309 
-2324 VKGMDETHFEP
+2324 
-2335 ETVCTRAQA
+2335 
-2344 LTFLWRAN
+2344 
-2352 GMPQPKTTTN
+2352 
-2362 PFVDVDASAYYYD
+2362 
-2375 AVLWGVENGI
+2375 
-2385 VKGMDETHFEPDTA
+2385 
-2399 CSRAHA
+2399 
-2405 LTFLWRAKG
+2405 
-2414 MPQASGTTF
+2414 
-2423 ADVPANAYYAQA
+2423 
-2435 VAWGVENGI
+2435 
-2444 VKGMDE
+2444 
-2450 THFEPDTLCQRAH
+2450 
-2463 AVTFLWRAYAN
+2463 